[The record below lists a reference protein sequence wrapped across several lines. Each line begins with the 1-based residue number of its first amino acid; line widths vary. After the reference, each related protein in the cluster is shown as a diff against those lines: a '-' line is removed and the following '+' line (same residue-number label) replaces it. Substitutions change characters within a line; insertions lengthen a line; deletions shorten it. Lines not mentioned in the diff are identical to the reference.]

1 MHVWPSCQLFPLCF
15 QNGFTP
21 LHIACKK
28 NHMRSMDL
36 LLKHSA
42 SLEAVTEVRQCDH
55 QGQSLKMNK
64 YPLLWCEEKFS
75 RGIHKA
81 FLVFFNKH
89 IFVFCACIYCFLH
102 AHLSGFEESI
112 F

>member
-1 MHVWPSCQLFPLCF
+1 MKPSCDLFPLCF

-42 SLEAVTEVRQCDH
+42 SLEAVTEVSPCDH
-55 QGQSLKMNK
+55 KGQSLNMKSGNDK
-64 YPLLWCEEKFS
+64 ELLIFS
-75 RGIHKA
+75 VLFRPN
-81 FLVFFNKH
+81 LR
-89 IFVFCACIYCFLH
+89 L
-102 AHLSGFEESI
+102 
-112 F
+112 